1 MRRRLQWRET
11 ALVLGASAVVTAAVL
26 LAFPSKPLDAA
37 EPLSRDQMYAACAD
51 RLVARPTD
59 AWLRG
64 CVEAMAPDPTP
75 SATPSASP
83 TVSSTGLPSTP
94 SASTTPLG
102 TSTPPPSPTPTTA
115 PPGGQTC
122 PAYPAFPTEDCT
134 GVPAGTLLTPYTGSC
149 TITIPN
155 TVIERKLVSCTLRV
169 QAPGLMIRDSRI
181 NGSVLGPTNCQPLP
195 ATCAAPDF
203 TIADSE
209 VIAAA
214 ATTQAEVN
222 GVGQANFTLIRVTVS
237 GGNRGVYCRFNC
249 TVIDSVIGNQQIAQS
264 PRIHASGIRQSQGA
278 TIIHSRIHC
287 SAPDTSSG
295 GGCSAD
301 LTGYGDFEP
310 VQSNLIEKNLFVAT
324 PGGACAYGGASG
336 DDGAK
341 PYGRLSR
348 DIRFVDNVFQRGPVG
363 DGGRRNCGYYFP
375 ITDFDSARPGNIW
388 SNNRWDDGGVVP
400 PAN

>member
-26 LAFPSKPLDAA
+26 LAFPSKPLGAA
-37 EPLSRDQMYAACAD
+37 EPLSRDQIYAACAD

-59 AWLRG
+59 GWLQG

-83 TVSSTGLPSTP
+83 TVSPTGLPSSP
-94 SASTTPLG
+94 PASTTPPG
-102 TSTPPPSPTPTTA
+102 TSTPPTTSSPPE
-115 PPGGQTC
+115 PLPGQSC

-149 TITIPN
+149 TITVPN

-195 ATCAAPDF
+195 STCTAPDF

-214 ATTQAEVN
+214 ATTQTEVN

-249 TVIDSVIGNQQIAQS
+249 TIIDSVIGNQQIAQT

-301 LTGYGDFEP
+301 LTGYGDFEA
-310 VQSNLIEKNLFVAT
+310 VRNNLIEKNLFVAT
-324 PGGACAYGGASG
+324 VGGACAYGGSSG

-341 PYGRLSR
+341 PFGNQAR
-348 DIRFVDNVFQRGPVG
+348 DIRFIDNVFQRG
-363 DGGRRNCGYYFP
+363 RNRLCGSFFP
-375 ITDFDSARPGNIW
+375 ITDFDSTRPGNVW